1 VRFCLRV
8 FACAL
13 VVLIVVAETAVVFGQ
28 TAPTRHETVN
38 SVDSEAILKEF
49 APDTIPLDS
58 LHPKP
63 ANRARAIRLL
73 LAVKH
78 QETGWNRQ
86 QAVYLLALLGYEYYG
101 NRDELLRVWHHC
113 VVKDDDENC
122 NEMTA
127 MTLIGL
133 YHQGHKE
140 LLGPL
145 LARCR
150 FSDGAL
156 SEELFPFYAEE
167 LGRNPNDFLAAL
179 TTFSPKEQ
187 QGVCKS
193 AAWDSDDGTSP
204 NALHKILQKL
214 NRAGGVI
221 AVRCAGSYEAGVK
234 VTEDNSSDPPAGPRS
249 KN

>member
-1 VRFCLRV
+1 MS
-8 FACAL
+8 
-13 VVLIVVAETAVVFGQ
+13 
-28 TAPTRHETVN
+28 
-38 SVDSEAILKEF
+38 SVDSDAVLHEF

-73 LAVKH
+73 LAVKY
-78 QETGWNRQ
+78 QETGWDRQ
-86 QAVYLLALLGYEYYG
+86 EAVYLLASLGYEYES
-101 NRDELLRVWHHC
+101 NRDELLRVWNHC
-113 VVKDDDENC
+113 VVKGYDENC

-127 MTLIGL
+127 MTLVGL
-133 YHQGHKE
+133 YSQGHKE
-140 LLGPL
+140 LLRPL
-145 LARCR
+145 LAGCR
-150 FSDGAL
+150 NSDGAL

-187 QGVCKS
+187 QGICKS

-204 NALHKILQKL
+204 NAQHKILQNLK
-214 NRAGGVI
+214 RAGGAV
-221 AVRCAGSYEAGVK
+221 AVRCARSYKAGVK
-234 VTEDNSSDPPAGPRS
+234 PEEDNGRDLLAGPPS